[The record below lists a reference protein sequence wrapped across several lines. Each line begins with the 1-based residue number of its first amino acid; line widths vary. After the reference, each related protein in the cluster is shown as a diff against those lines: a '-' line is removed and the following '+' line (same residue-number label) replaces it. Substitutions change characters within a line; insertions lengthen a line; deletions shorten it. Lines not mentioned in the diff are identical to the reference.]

1 MKSQAITWRETHR
14 PWPAQP
20 LTIPTASR
28 MCVPN
33 PGVLMID
40 DGGQE
45 ITLAEGE
52 TGTVDFSQDNKP

>member
-1 MKSQAITWRETHR
+1 
-14 PWPAQP
+14 
-20 LTIPTASR
+20 
-28 MCVPN
+28 
-33 PGVLMID
+33 MID